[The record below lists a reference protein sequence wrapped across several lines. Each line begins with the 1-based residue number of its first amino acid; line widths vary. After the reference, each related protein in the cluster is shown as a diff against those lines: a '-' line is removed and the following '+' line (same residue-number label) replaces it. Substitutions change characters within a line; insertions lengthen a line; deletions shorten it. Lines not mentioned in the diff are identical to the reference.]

1 MKTKNIFKALA
12 LAMLMPAMV
21 LTTACSNDDDLVNN
35 ENTAISNTRT
45 PIHRAM
51 KSHIF
56 LHESAKVIFFSRKVV
71 Y

>member
-35 ENTAISNTRT
+35 ENTATKGYAL
-45 PIHRAM
+45 AM
-51 KSHIF
+51 PF
-56 LHESAKVIFFSRKVV
+56 L
-71 Y
+71 